1 MEAKKNS
8 GTTHPKKEIQKK
20 IRGVLMQAI
29 GQMGIK
35 VPSKKLK
42 KEVKVASR
50 NVGER
55 LMHDLDKSSRTK
67 KSKSGND
74 QQTDVAKEK

>member
-1 MEAKKNS
+1 MEEKKNS
-8 GTTHPKKEIQKK
+8 GIPHPKKEIQKK
-20 IRGVLMQAI
+20 IRGFLMQAI

-42 KEVKVASR
+42 KEVNEASR

-55 LMHDLDKSSRTK
+55 LMHELNKSSRTK
-67 KSKSGND
+67 KSKSGSDPGN
-74 QQTDVAKEK
+74 